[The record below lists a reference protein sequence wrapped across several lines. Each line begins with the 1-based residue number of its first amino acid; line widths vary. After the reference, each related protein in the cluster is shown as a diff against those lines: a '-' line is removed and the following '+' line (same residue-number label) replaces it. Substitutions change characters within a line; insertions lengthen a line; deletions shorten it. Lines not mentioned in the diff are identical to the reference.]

1 MYHVLARILREREE
15 NMINEYQYRKKEI
28 EMVEFNKLKKI
39 VIINPDNKINIGIE
53 KK

>member
-1 MYHVLARILREREE
+1 
-15 NMINEYQYRKKEI
+15 MINEYQYRKREI

-39 VIINPDNKINIGIE
+39 IIINPDNNIDIGIE